1 MLQDTAIILN
11 FSIFPPCLKISNK
24 GIITSIIHWMV
35 WKYFSLM
42 LFNIK
47 TTTAITTNLL
57 VLCCQPNVATPTTLK
72 VQNGFSVF
80 KLTSSDCIG
89 IYYKDCPK
97 FSWLKRY
104 GVVSHNS
111 DPRLA
116 GKVGEEYH
124 LYISNFQWCHSN
136 TLPKIHT
143 NNFCYKTLKRAKEGD
158 LLEIFSWFTNKQ

>member
-1 MLQDTAIILN
+1 MLSLVILNTLVSTLQDTAIILN

-47 TTTAITTNLL
+47 TTTATTTNLL
-57 VLCCQPNVATPTTLK
+57 VLHCQPNVATPTTLK

-89 IYYKDCPK
+89 IYYKDCPQ

-104 GVVSHNS
+104 GVVLHNS
-111 DPRLA
+111 DPCRQSWRRIPSLH
-116 GKVGEEYH
+116 KQFPVMPFKH
-124 LYISNFQWCHSN
+124 LTQNS
-136 TLPKIHT
+136 
-143 NNFCYKTLKRAKEGD
+143 YK
-158 LLEIFSWFTNKQ
+158 

>member
-1 MLQDTAIILN
+1 MLSLVILNTLVSTLQDTAIILN

-47 TTTAITTNLL
+47 TTTATTTNLL

-89 IYYKDCPK
+89 IYYKDRHE
-97 FSWLKRY
+97 FSWLKMGGLFY
-104 GVVSHNS
+104 IILI
-111 DPRLA
+111 LA

-124 LYISNFQWCHSN
+124 LYISSFQ
-136 TLPKIHT
+136 
-143 NNFCYKTLKRAKEGD
+143 
-158 LLEIFSWFTNKQ
+158 